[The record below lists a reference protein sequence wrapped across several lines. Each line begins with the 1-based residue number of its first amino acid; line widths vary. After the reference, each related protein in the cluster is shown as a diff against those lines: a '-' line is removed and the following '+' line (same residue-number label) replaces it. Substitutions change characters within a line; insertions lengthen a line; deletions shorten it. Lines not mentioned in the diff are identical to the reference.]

1 MKYVDRVWFYKHEF
15 LEEQNS
21 RVRLRSSFSIFS
33 RISGVFFF
41 GGGFVPRELL
51 SFF

>member
-21 RVRLRSSFSIFS
+21 RVRLRSSFFH
-33 RISGVFFF
+33 FFTHF
-41 GGGFVPRELL
+41 RDFFWWGGFVPRELL